1 MTRLRIFLSRLR
13 GLFGK
18 NRAERELEIE
28 IRFHLE
34 REIEKN
40 LALGMAP
47 VEARRQAR
55 VSFGA
60 MEAIKEDHRDGR
72 GVRWLEDFVADVRHA
87 FRGLRRRPVL
97 GAAAIVTLAI
107 GIGANTAIYS
117 AVSAVILRPLPFTDP
132 GRLVMLWEENPEKG
146 WHHNV
151 VAAAN
156 YLDWKAETPAFKDAA
171 AYFAYPNSQTL
182 TGGGDPRV
190 LTSYAVTGNFFAVLG
205 VRPERGRGFAD
216 NETWRTGSPVAIIS
230 HRLWKTQ
237 FGGDDGIIGKTI
249 QLNARSYQV
258 VGVMPASFEF
268 PANEVDVWTPFGWD
282 PAVRSQVFFRRA
294 HYLRAIARL
303 KPDMPLAGANG
314 QLQVV
319 VKRLQ
324 HDFPATNKVM
334 GAGMTPLHEF
344 LVGDIRTPLLVL
356 LGGVGLLL
364 LIACANVGNLLLIQ
378 STERGREAA
387 LRLALGARRWRLIR
401 QTLAE
406 SLVLSACGGISG
418 LALGW
423 WGAGVLGA
431 MQPGL
436 LPVDHIDVSWGV
448 VGYVVA
454 IATASAMLFG
464 IAPMLWIGQREPGDV
479 LKDGDRGG
487 GASRRVRSWR
497 RGLVVSEIAL
507 ALVLTL
513 GAGLLV
519 RSFQR
524 LQAVN
529 PGFEPN
535 GVLAVSMNIPGARY
549 DSAAKISGFYADL
562 LQRVRA
568 LPDVRSAALVS
579 SLPLTGG
586 VGWTSDFT
594 AAGRGPDGY
603 GTEVAH
609 RSVSPDYFRTMR
621 VPVRQGRD
629 FTGAD
634 ALGGA
639 QVVLINQALA
649 RSYFRGQ
656 NPVGQRI
663 TFDRVPDSSSTWR
676 TIIGVVGD
684 ERQAALSTSTQ
695 IEMIQPERQAPS
707 TFMNLVVRTSRDPL
721 SLVPAIR
728 AIVKQLDP
736 TIAFNSAQS
745 MDEIREQ
752 SLAKAR
758 FLMILLFG
766 FGATGLLLAAVGVYG
781 VMAHMAASRTREMGI
796 RIALGARSSSVQW
809 LVIREGMLLTMAG
822 LAIGLALA
830 LAGSRAMTSMLFG
843 VTPTDVATFVAVPAV
858 LISTALVATWLPAL
872 RASRAD
878 PMRSLRTE

>member
-1 MTRLRIFLSRLR
+1 MDHIRMLLARLR
-13 GLFGK
+13 GLFGTE
-18 NRAERELEIE
+18 RADRRLDDEIAH
-28 IRFHLE
+28 HLE
-34 REIEKN
+34 LQTEQN
-40 LALGMAP
+40 MQLGMAP
-47 VEARRQAR
+47 GEARRRAR
-55 VSFGA
+55 LAFGA
-60 MEAIKEDHRDGR
+60 VEAVKEEHRDGR
-72 GVRWLEDFVADVRHA
+72 GVRWLEEFVADARHA
-87 FRGLRRRPVL
+87 FRGFRRRPVL

-146 WHHNV
+146 WHRNV

-156 YLDWKAETPAFKDAA
+156 YLDWKSETTAFKDAA

-190 LTSYAVTGNFFAVLG
+190 LTSYSVTGNFFSVLG

-216 NETWRTGSPVAIIS
+216 NETWRTGSPVAVIS
-230 HRLWKTQ
+230 HRLWQMQ
-237 FGGDDGIIGKTI
+237 FGGSDGIIGKTV
-249 QLNARSYQV
+249 QLDARSYQV
-258 VGVMPASFEF
+258 VGVMPASFKF
-268 PANEVDVWTPFGWD
+268 PASDVDVWTPFAWD
-282 PAVRSQVFFRRA
+282 PEVRSQVFFRRA

-303 KPDMPLAGANG
+303 KPGVALAEANG
-314 QLQVV
+314 QFQVV

-324 HDFPATNKVM
+324 RDFPATNRVM
-334 GAGMTPLHEF
+334 GAGMTPLQEF
-344 LVGDIRTPLLVL
+344 LVGDTRTPLLVL
-356 LGGVGLLL
+356 LAGVGLLL

-387 LRLALGARRWRLIR
+387 LRLALGARRWRLVR
-401 QTLAE
+401 QTLTE

-431 MQPGL
+431 MQPGI
-436 LPVDHIDVSWGV
+436 LPVDHIGISWGV

-464 IAPMLWIGQREPGDV
+464 IAPMLWIGQRQPGDV
-479 LKDGDRGG
+479 LKDGGRGS
-487 GASRRVRSWR
+487 GASRRMRAWR

-507 ALVLTL
+507 ALVLTV

-549 DSAAKISGFYADL
+549 DSAAKVSGFYADL
-562 LQRVRA
+562 LRQVKA

-594 AAGRGPDGY
+594 AAGRGPDDY
-603 GTEVAH
+603 GSEVAH

-621 VPVRQGRD
+621 VPVKQGRD
-629 FTGAD
+629 FTSAD

-639 QVVLINQALA
+639 KVVLINEALA

-663 TFDRVPDSSSTWR
+663 AFDRVPDSSSTWR

-707 TFMNLVVRTSRDPL
+707 TFMNLVVRTTRDPL

-728 AIVKQLDP
+728 ATVKRLDP

-745 MDEIREQ
+745 MNDVRDQ
-752 SLAKAR
+752 SLANAR

-766 FGATGLLLAAVGVYG
+766 FGAAGLLLAAVGVYG

-809 LVIREGMLLTMAG
+809 LVIREGMLLTIAG

-830 LAGSRAMTSMLFG
+830 LAGSRAMTSMLYG
-843 VTPTDVATFVAVPAV
+843 VTPTDAATFVVVPAV
-858 LISTALVATWLPAL
+858 LVLTALLATWLPAL

>member
-1 MTRLRIFLSRLR
+1 MTRLRILLSRLR

-18 NRAERELEIE
+18 NRAERDLEVE
-28 IRFHLE
+28 IRVHLE

-40 LALGMAP
+40 LALGMPPA
-47 VEARRQAR
+47 EARRQAR

-60 MEAIKEDHRDGR
+60 MEAIKEEHRDGR
-72 GVRWLEDFVADVRHA
+72 GVRWLEEFIADVRHA
-87 FRGLRRRPVL
+87 FRGLRHRPVL

-117 AVSAVILRPLPFTDP
+117 AVSAVILRPLPFADP

-146 WHHNV
+146 WHLNV

-156 YLDWKAETPAFKDAA
+156 YLDWKAETPAFQDAA
-171 AYFAYPNSQTL
+171 AYFAYPNTLTL
-182 TGGGDPRV
+182 TGSGDPRV
-190 LTSYAVTGNFFAVLG
+190 LSSYSVTGNFFSVLG

-216 NETWRTGSPVAIIS
+216 HETWRTGSPVAVIS
-230 HRLWKTQ
+230 HRLWQTQ
-237 FGGDDGIIGKTI
+237 FGGSDAIIGKTV
-249 QLNARSYQV
+249 QLNASGYQV
-258 VGVMPASFEF
+258 VGVMPASFKF
-268 PANEVDVWTPFGWD
+268 PSNDVDVWTPLAWN
-282 PAVRSQVFFRRA
+282 PAVRSQAFFRRA

-303 KPDMPLAGANG
+303 RPGIPLAEANG
-314 QLQVV
+314 ELQVV

-324 HDFPATNKVM
+324 RDFPATNRLM
-334 GAGMTPLHEF
+334 GAGMTPLQAF
-344 LVGDIRTPLLVL
+344 LVGDTRTPLLVL
-356 LGGVGLLL
+356 LAGVGLLL

-387 LRLALGARRWRLIR
+387 LRLALGARRGRLIR
-401 QTLAE
+401 QTLTE
-406 SLVLSACGGISG
+406 SLVLSTCGGIAG

-431 MQPGL
+431 MQPGI
-436 LPVDHIDVSWGV
+436 LPVDHIGISWDV

-454 IATASAMLFG
+454 IATTSAMLFG
-464 IAPMLWIGQREPGDV
+464 IAPMLWRGQREPGDV
-479 LKDGDRGG
+479 LKDGGRGS
-487 GASRRVRSWR
+487 GASRRMRAWR

-507 ALVLTL
+507 ALVLTV

-549 DSAAKISGFYADL
+549 DSAAKITGFYADL

-609 RSVSPDYFRTMR
+609 RSVSPDYFRTMH

-629 FTGAD
+629 FTSAD

-639 QVVLINQALA
+639 QVVLINEALA

-663 TFDRVPDSSSTWR
+663 AFDRVPDSSSTWR
-676 TIIGVVGD
+676 TIVGVVGN

-695 IEMIQPERQAPS
+695 IEMIQPETQAPS
-707 TFMNLVVRTSRDPL
+707 TFTNLVVRTSRDPL

-728 AIVKQLDP
+728 AAVKQLDP

-745 MDEIREQ
+745 MNEVRDQ

-766 FGATGLLLAAVGVYG
+766 FGAAGLLLASVGVYG

-796 RIALGARSSSVQW
+796 RIALGARAASVQW
-809 LVIREGMLLTMAG
+809 LVIREGMLLTSAG
-822 LAIGLALA
+822 LAVGLALA
-830 LAGSRAMTSMLFG
+830 LAGSRAMTSMLYG
-843 VTPTDVATFVAVPAV
+843 VTPTDAATFVVVPAV
-858 LISTALVATWLPAL
+858 LVATALTATWLPAL